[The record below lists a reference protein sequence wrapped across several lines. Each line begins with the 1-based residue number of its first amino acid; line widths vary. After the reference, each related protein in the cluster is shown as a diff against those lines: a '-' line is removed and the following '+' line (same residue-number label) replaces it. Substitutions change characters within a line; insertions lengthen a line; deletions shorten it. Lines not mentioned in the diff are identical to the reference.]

1 MARSLLFTGLHRENE
16 ARRRHEPTSA
26 FGLNPAGHFVF
37 AAGSA
42 SGRLAS
48 YRINSET
55 GPLTR
60 RGPAAHGGAGNTSRL
75 ERAKYGVSFGTALA
89 IAIS

>member
-1 MARSLLFTGLHRENE
+1 MKLA
-16 ARRRHEPTSA
+16 AAHEPTSA
-26 FGLNPAGHFVF
+26 SGLDPAGHFVF

-55 GPLTR
+55 GVLTR
-60 RGPAAHGGAGNTSRL
+60 RGPTVHGGAGNTSRL
-75 ERAKYGVSFGTALA
+75 EGAKYGFGTALA